1 MDDVTPSDRMTKIK
15 NKLVIEG
22 QRLADEEIQAY
33 TSGAYV
39 HFKLKNKMKWKKT
52 KESKRKERERKE
64 RERKQRKGKGRKGK
78 ERERIERGEEVR
90 GELIEE

>member
-1 MDDVTPSDRMTKIK
+1 MPFFLIFLIFQSLLRPPPNIIFLSGDRGFSIGVDDVTPSDRMTKIK

-39 HFKLKNKMKWKKT
+39 YVRVLEVKKT
-52 KESKRKERERKE
+52 KERERK
-64 RERKQRKGKGRKGK
+64 
-78 ERERIERGEEVR
+78 
-90 GELIEE
+90 